1 MAVGARQN
9 WERTAR
15 ASFCRWATL
24 WCATHLCKTAGLL
37 LSEQAVLLLS
47 LRGTITP
54 WRSLS
59 HMCLYKS
66 CQCTVIL
73 WLLTGAIW
81 FCWFSEQQRP
91 VTHYTPPNWMGLFAS
106 WNSGCCF
113 QLWEYCFLNNSLPPG
128 LLDACFHTMSL
139 TTDLQ
144 WITLLSKSAGEDL
157 LFTCRMRK
165 INHSFRFHVL

>member
-1 MAVGARQN
+1 MAVGDRQN
-9 WERTAR
+9 WERTAL
-15 ASFCRWATL
+15 ASFCR
-24 WCATHLCKTAGLL
+24 CATHLCKPAGSL

-54 WRSLS
+54 LRSLS
-59 HMCLYKS
+59 HMCLHKS

-73 WLLTGAIW
+73 WLLTGAVW

-91 VTHYTPPNWMGLFAS
+91 VTHYTYPNWMGLFAS
-106 WNSGCCF
+106 WSSGWCV
-113 QLWEYCFLNNSLPPG
+113 QLWEYCFLNNCLPPS

-144 WITLLSKSAGEDL
+144 WIRLLSKSAGEDL
-157 LFTCRMRK
+157 FTCKMRK
-165 INHSFRFHVL
+165 INHSFCFHVL